1 MQNYHKSWKVLTK
14 NHKKKIFLF
23 LQTQN
28 GKEIGMKVEK
38 ERFVKSIIWKAF

>member
-1 MQNYHKSWKVLTK
+1 MKDYNQKLLKFC
-14 NHKKKIFLF
+14 FLF

-28 GKEIGMKVEK
+28 GKEIGIKVEK